1 MKNKFLSLGLVLT
14 FALAVTAGL
23 PSVSHAGALTSD
35 QVQAIMSL
43 LQSFGADQSVVNNVQ
58 TALTGGQSSG
68 QSISASWCHT
78 FNTNLRI
85 GSSGDEVSF
94 LQTVLQKEG
103 LLGTTGNDKGSYDE
117 TTAAAVTGFQEKY
130 RSDILAPAGLQF
142 GTGFVGVATRA
153 KLNALYGCGNTNVSQ
168 FTLSSRVVQTSS
180 NGTDVIYTAN
190 LSGVLQRSSGNWS
203 LSLSCPAGVT
213 ATAQIKGGLGCGDSA
228 TIISGNSVEVLF
240 NNSTNVPQTVGA
252 MAQLL
257 SGVDGIT
264 PIATDKDALNIQPTT
279 NQTPTTCSSGQTWN
293 GSACVSNTT
302 STQTYTNATD
312 ASASASVVNSFDDHA
327 GEWGQFNGGGGI
339 ITTGDSDWNISLS
352 LTLGSAKTIKSITV
366 YHTGPGAPSSTEG
379 WSTASS
385 DDMGRNDFPLV
396 VFQNN
401 AQLNTSYDKTF
412 GPLQAGAYQYVLYG
426 QVETPHWYGGKVVV
440 DFTDGT
446 QTTAPIFASSY
457 VPPSTSA
464 TQPSITVL
472 NPTRG
477 ANWISGTSQVVS
489 WQTKDGS
496 GNIGVFLTR
505 ASDGWGCLIG
515 QTSLNSGSIS
525 VTPTI
530 GQSCPNQNMILTSGS
545 YYLSIAYPY
554 VSATNAGGLYGD
566 SSGQTIPITLTTA
579 SGVTS
584 PSLTS
589 VSPSSGI
596 AGSNAQL
603 TLYGTGLT
611 ASTQVSFVG
620 PVGTSAVNTQ
630 VSALAAASDGTW
642 LTVQTPTS
650 LVPGTY
656 NIRVINT
663 NGESARVVFTVT
675 QVQALSSLSVTDAT
689 PPSATIVPGTLGT
702 FATFFVSVQGG
713 SNVSVS
719 GMSFHLANVSSD
731 TSGASASL
739 ATGVVLADASGNV
752 VAGPVTMGTDGTTN
766 IVFSGPITFPNGTA
780 TYYLKG
786 VLNPSYWATSAY
798 THISTAPSSSWT
810 NPVNQGSGVATI
822 LTSSLVSGN
831 VLVQPPVSSS
841 SQQPTVSA
849 GPDQT
854 VTLSTNPLSVPL
866 NGSVNANGYT
876 GTINT
881 IWTKVSG
888 PSNVEFYNL
897 STGATTRYSPAG
909 NAVFNAAGTYVLQL
923 QASDSKGNTLGSDQT
938 TIYVFQPS
946 VTTVT
951 TQPPT
956 ISTFSGPTSLTVGQY
971 GTWNLLANFSASQ
984 GIVTAYQI
992 DFGDIAASQTPF
1004 KGNISSGSQIF
1015 ISKVYNVPGTY
1026 NITATVSVAPGVS
1039 ASKTTSVVVSC
1050 PSGQTQSAAGQCVN
1064 VPAPTVSLSGSILG
1078 TYTSQA
1084 GAWNVFQPSG
1094 QPNWNWSAALS
1105 LTGNTAK
1112 TISSM
1117 IVTNSNGETWST
1129 SNPGNYPLVVFTNGK
1144 QLDTAYGQSLG
1155 IYQPNQTYSF
1165 TLFGE
1170 IASQTLNST
1179 TLMVQFSDG
1188 TSATANLGGAT
1199 YKPTITNTATSYVQN
1214 NMTASAVDAW
1224 QSMINALRLENPE
1237 LYR

>member
-43 LQSFGADQSVVNNVQ
+43 LSSFGAEQSVVNNVQ
-58 TALTGGQSSG
+58 SALTGQPVTPPSTTT
-68 QSISASWCHT
+68 WCYT
-78 FNTNLRI
+78 FNNNLRV
-85 GSSGDEVSF
+85 GSAGNDVTQ
-94 LQTVLQKEG
+94 LVMALNKEG
-103 LLGTTGNDKGSYDE
+103 LMTGKTDTFDE
-117 TTAAAVTGFQEKY
+117 AVASAVTGFQEKY
-130 RSDILAPAGLQF
+130 RADVLVPSGLQY
-142 GTGFVGVATRA
+142 GTGFVGSATRA
-153 KLNALYGCGNTNVSQ
+153 KLNLLYGCGNT
-168 FTLSSRVVQTSS
+168 
-180 NGTDVIYTAN
+180 I
-190 LSGVLQRSSGNWS
+190 
-203 LSLSCPAGVT
+203 
-213 ATAQIKGGLGCGDSA
+213 
-228 TIISGNSVEVLF
+228 NS
-240 NNSTNVPQTVGA
+240 NSTNQPYIVVSSPNGGANFQVNQPNTITWTETPSSANVTYTLRSYANQQVIATLTRAQAGCALKDNCSFNWIPTQTTSNDFIAVSDYANSAYGHSGFFSVVSGNPINA
-252 MAQLL
+252 PYISSVSPKTATGGQQVTVNGSGFTPNTSVNFSQNGSIQASINKINLVSSNQITFTM
-257 SGVDGIT
+257 SGV
-264 PIATDKDALNIQPTT
+264 IAANVSSGVYQLSLVNPNGNSNLVNFMINFSTQN
-279 NQTPTTCSSGQTWN
+279 TTCSSGQTWN
-293 GSACVSNTT
+293 GSVCVATQ
-302 STQTYTNATD
+302 TQTYTNASD
-312 ASASASVVNSFDDHA
+312 ASVSATVLNSFTDHA
-327 GEWGQFNGGGGI
+327 GTWGQFNGGGGI

-352 LTLGSAKTIKSITV
+352 LTLGSTKTIKSISV
-366 YHTGPGAPSSTEG
+366 YHTGSGAPSSTEG

-401 AQLNTSYDKTF
+401 TQLNTAYDKTF
-412 GPLQAGAYQYVLYG
+412 GPLQAGTYQYVLYG
-426 QVETPHWYGGKVVV
+426 QVETPNWYGGKVVV

-446 QTTAPIFASSY
+446 QTTAPILASSY
-457 VPPSTSA
+457 VPLTSTTNTNQLS
-464 TQPSITVL
+464 
-472 NPTRG
+472 
-477 ANWISGTSQVVS
+477 
-489 WQTKDGS
+489 
-496 GNIGVFLTR
+496 
-505 ASDGWGCLIG
+505 
-515 QTSLNSGSIS
+515 
-525 VTPTI
+525 TPT
-530 GQSCPNQNMILTSGS
+530 
-545 YYLSIAYPY
+545 LS
-554 VSATNAGGLYGD
+554 
-566 SSGQTIPITLTTA
+566 
-579 SGVTS
+579 
-584 PSLTS
+584 S
-589 VSPSSGI
+589 VLPVSGI
-596 AGSNAQL
+596 YGSNAQL

-611 ASTQVSFVG
+611 ASTQVSFTG
-620 PVGTSAVNTQ
+620 PVGVSAVNTQ

-642 LTVQTPTS
+642 LTVQTPAS

-656 NIRVINT
+656 NIRAINT

-675 QVQALSSLSVTDAT
+675 QVQAQSSLSVTDAT

-702 FATFFVSVQGG
+702 LAAFSVSVQGG

-810 NPVNQGSGVATI
+810 NPVNQGSGAATI

-831 VLVQPPVSSS
+831 VLVQPPLSSS

-849 GPDQT
+849 GPNQT

-897 STGATTRYSPAG
+897 STGATTRYSPSG
-909 NAVFNAAGTYVLQL
+909 NAVFDAAGTYVLQL
-923 QASDSKGNTLGSDQT
+923 QATDSNGNTLGSDQT
-938 TIYVFQPS
+938 TIYVFQP
-946 VTTVT
+946 VIT

-956 ISTFSGPTSLTVGQY
+956 ISTFSGPATLAVGQY

-984 GIVTAYQI
+984 GIVSAYQV
-992 DFGDIAASQTPF
+992 DFGDVSASQTPF

-1050 PSGQTQSAAGQCVN
+1050 LSGQTQSAAGQCVN
-1064 VPAPTVSLSGSILG
+1064 VPAPIVSLSGSILG

-1170 IASQTLNST
+1170 IASQTLNSA